1 MPEYIKYYGLSAD
14 PFEDSTDPRFFFSS
28 ETHAEALASLT
39 YGINQRKG
47 FILILGDE
55 GVGKTVSVQN
65 LINTFDDK
73 VMAVY
78 IDQGHTSF
86 EHMLKDLLGKLG
98 LTSKRQTKGM
108 MFHELYDF
116 LIQCLERNENVV
128 VFIDD
133 AHKVSLETVEELR
146 LMSNLETSKSKL
158 LQIVL
163 VGRPE
168 LNEKLSSE
176 LIRQIKQRIVI
187 RNSIRSLTSAES
199 LQYIDYRLRIAGKSS
214 QAVFNQETLSLICKY
229 SGGIPR
235 IINRLCHNAIAAG
248 YRRGEKMISGKTVK
262 KIRHINNFLTDDQA
276 RQYKSLTT
284 FAFPVKYIFV
294 VFAVII
300 IGGVSFFFRDH
311 MAGIFGGL
319 HKPQPTTEKS
329 ATKISDE
336 SNIARGNTAAIADSD
351 RRNVSDASQSKP
363 QVTASRTLTTCDVMP
378 EHPIKKVIIV
388 KRGLS
393 LSLLALQYYNEA
405 NIMLIDYILELNPE
419 INDLDLIQINQ
430 KIRLPDIS
438 GVQFLI
444 RASNNLCK
452 VHLETFANPNEALQY
467 KRQVAI
473 KGRNIEIVT
482 RKVSPR
488 ETWYRVLAGPFPN
501 KEDAIQL
508 IADLNK
514 SGLAPSL
521 QRLSYSSR

>member
-1 MPEYIKYYGLSAD
+1 MPEYTKYYGLSAV
-14 PFEDSTDPRFFFSS
+14 PFEDSPDPRFFFSS
-28 ETHAEALASLT
+28 ETHTEALASLT

-55 GVGKTVSVQN
+55 GVGKTAAVQN
-65 LINTFDDK
+65 LINTLDDK
-73 VMAVY
+73 VKAVY

-163 VGRPE
+163 LGRPE

-187 RNSIRSLTSAES
+187 RNSIRPLTSAES
-199 LQYIDYRLRIAGKSS
+199 LQYIDHRLRVAGKSS
-214 QAVFNQETLSLICKY
+214 QAVFDQDALSLISKY
-229 SGGIPR
+229 SEGIPR
-235 IINRLCHNAIAAG
+235 IINRLCHNAMAAG
-248 YRRGEKMISGKTVK
+248 CRRGEKMISGKTVK
-262 KIRHINNFLTDDQA
+262 KIRHIRDFLSDEQA
-276 RQYKSLTT
+276 RQFKSSAA
-284 FAFPVKYIFV
+284 FAFPVKY
-294 VFAVII
+294 VFAIFFVII
-300 IGGVSFFFRDH
+300 IGGVLFFFRDH
-311 MAGIFGGL
+311 ITGIFGGL
-319 HKPQPTTEKS
+319 HKTNSTTESSAANKS
-329 ATKISDE
+329 AKANTTRGDTAVTD
-336 SNIARGNTAAIADSD
+336 SNPK
-351 RRNVSDASQSKP
+351 NVSDINESKT
-363 QVTASRTLTTCDVMP
+363 QAAASRMATTCDVMP
-378 EHPIKKVIIV
+378 EHPIKKVIMV

-419 INDLDLIQINQ
+419 INDLNLIQINQ
-430 KIRLPDIS
+430 KIKLPDIS

-444 RASNNLCK
+444 QASNNLCN

-473 KGRNIEIVT
+473 KGRNIEIVP

-488 ETWYRVLAGPFPN
+488 DTWYRVLAGPFPN
-501 KEDAIQL
+501 KENAIQL
-508 IADLNK
+508 IAELNK

-521 QRLSYSSR
+521 QRLSYSGR